1 MKDKV
6 FLSLP
11 VLTTA
16 GLEMLDET
24 QGEKRKSVKSQIPHK
39 KITFTASL
47 PHLSAEITD
56 EPSLQ
61 ATSPTS
67 PPVFKSRPS
76 YC

>member
-1 MKDKV
+1 MK
-6 FLSLP
+6 
-11 VLTTA
+11 
-16 GLEMLDET
+16 
-24 QGEKRKSVKSQIPHK
+24 QREKKGNELHHKSPIK
-39 KITFTASL
+39 KTLLQPTFKKPFTASL
-47 PHLSAEITD
+47 PHLSAEIPD

>member
-6 FLSLP
+6 FLSLS

-24 QGEKRKSVKSQIPHK
+24 KREKRKRVTSQIPHK
-39 KITFTASL
+39 KKPFTASL
-47 PHLSAEITD
+47 PHLSAEIPD